1 MNILF
6 FIKKITMNTLC
17 MYSLLLHLD
26 KSEDC
31 RYLYRFPHLLTL
43 LSWAAQL

>member
-1 MNILF
+1 
-6 FIKKITMNTLC
+6 MNTLC
-17 MYSLLLHLD
+17 MYSLLLHID

-31 RYLYRFPHLLTL
+31 RYFHHRFPHLLTL